1 MLKTVRSTVNVD
13 QITGVLPVVNGGT
26 GVTTSTGTGSVVLS
40 AAPTLSGNVGLST
53 GNIVPATAAK
63 GINFTANTPAAG
75 MTSQLLN
82 WYEEGTWTPS
92 ITFGGAAVALT
103 YDAQSGWYTR
113 VGNLVT
119 VQCIVFMS
127 SKGSSTGNVQISGL
141 PFATTANN
149 FKRNGGYGFFD
160 RVTPCQVLTD
170 TSATTFTL
178 STLSS
183 GPSSSSATLT
193 DANFANNSYMSI
205 TFSYFV

>member
-82 WYEEGTWTPS
+82 NYEEGTWTPADAS
-92 ITFGGAAVALT
+92 GAGLVLTTGTSYYTRVGRLVTASFVVIYPVTANAAQAYVSLPIASNGGGGAFIYYQTNGVTYTIYVEGTNNRMAFATIGGAAVANSSLST
-103 YDAQSGWYTR
+103 FRFDG
-113 VGNLVT
+113 LVT
-119 VQCIVFMS
+119 Y
-127 SKGSSTGNVQISGL
+127 L
-141 PFATTANN
+141 AA
-149 FKRNGGYGFFD
+149 
-160 RVTPCQVLTD
+160 
-170 TSATTFTL
+170 
-178 STLSS
+178 
-183 GPSSSSATLT
+183 
-193 DANFANNSYMSI
+193 
-205 TFSYFV
+205 